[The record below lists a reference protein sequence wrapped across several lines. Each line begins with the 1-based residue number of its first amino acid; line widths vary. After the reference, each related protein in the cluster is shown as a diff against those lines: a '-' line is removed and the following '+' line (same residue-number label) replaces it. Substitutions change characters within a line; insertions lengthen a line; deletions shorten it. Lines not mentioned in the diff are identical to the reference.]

1 MSAIALKTL
10 RDTLKRGT
18 FDGAYYICGEDDFQ
32 KEDAVKQ
39 LVEAAIEPGMR
50 DFNMDVKRAQE
61 VDAKSLDAMLS
72 ALPMMADRRVLVIKD
87 ASALKK
93 DARKILDKYLANPSS
108 DVMVLLLETSAGK
121 TDKDLAKNSTPMEF
135 DYLSADRIPK
145 WIAHHATTQFQTKIT
160 AEAADLLQ
168 SAVGTDLHLLVAEL
182 DKLASF
188 AYGREIQE
196 SDVSAV
202 VGVRRGETMADFLD
216 QVAMR
221 SVTRALELLPQI
233 LSQPKMSAV
242 SMVMALATQTIAL
255 AWGKAK
261 RNEGLSLGRLQGE
274 YFNFLKQ
281 AGSIFTGRPWGS
293 AASAWASAVER
304 WTTESLDRA
313 LNALLEADITLK
325 ETRFS
330 SEEQVMATLV
340 LAMCVEDERNM
351 AA

>member
-1 MSAIALKTL
+1 M
-10 RDTLKRGT
+10 
-18 FDGAYYICGEDDFQ
+18 
-32 KEDAVKQ
+32 
-39 LVEAAIEPGMR
+39 
-50 DFNMDVKRAQE
+50 
-61 VDAKSLDAMLS
+61 
-72 ALPMMADRRVLVIKD
+72 VI
-87 ASALKK
+87 
-93 DARKILDKYLANPSS
+93 
-108 DVMVLLLETSAGK
+108 LLETSAGK
-121 TDKDLAKNSTPMEF
+121 TDKDLARNSTPMEF
-135 DYLSADRIPK
+135 DHLSADRIPK
-145 WIAHHATTQFQTKIT
+145 WITHCATTQFQTKIT
-160 AEAADLLQ
+160 SEAVELLQ
-168 SAVGTDLHLLVAEL
+168 TAVGTDLHLLVAEL

-188 AYGREIQE
+188 AYGREIEE

-221 SVTRALELLPQI
+221 NLTKSLELLPQI

-261 RNEGLSLGRLQGE
+261 RNEGLSQGRLQGE

-281 AGSIFTGRPWGS
+281 AGSVFTGRPWGS
-293 AASAWASAVER
+293 AASAWAGAVER

-340 LAMCVEDERNM
+340 LSMCVEDERNM